1 MLRVLTLP
9 STHPPSTHC
18 KVRAMVITGKEGSV
32 LRAPPPPQ
40 YTRPGTHCR
49 MNPAWYSVAKC
60 CSFLGHKFEG
70 KFC

>member
-32 LRAPPPPQ
+32 LRAPPPPS
-40 YTRPGTHCR
+40 TPGQAHT
-49 MNPAWYSVAKC
+49 V
-60 CSFLGHKFEG
+60 G
-70 KFC
+70 